1 MNEKV
6 WQRIIKGYIKNYES
20 IHDLSKS
27 NILDSDGEQYQ
38 ELMMQL
44 LKEIIETFRQEVED

>member
-6 WQRIIKGYIKNYES
+6 WHRIMKGYIKNYES